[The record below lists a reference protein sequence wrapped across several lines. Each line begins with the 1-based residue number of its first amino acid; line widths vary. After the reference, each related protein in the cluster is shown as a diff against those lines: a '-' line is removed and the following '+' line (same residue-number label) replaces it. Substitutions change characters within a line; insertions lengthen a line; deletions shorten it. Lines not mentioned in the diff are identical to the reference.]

1 MNLFISGWA
10 GFKEAL
16 GDIQE
21 DWHFINPFID
31 FDEKGILDFLKDKSC
46 DKVVGW
52 STGGHIILKNIRF
65 FSERFNQ
72 IIVVAGFRKF
82 TAYVNPRVLKRM
94 IQKLGSEPT
103 IVIRD
108 FLLNAGCNPVFPE
121 YVDTAKLIEG
131 LKFLLFSE
139 VPDKNETIKN
149 LILIH
154 GQSDKILP
162 LKVME
167 DLRKI
172 YPFCKSYI
180 LDKPHWVT
188 FKEIVKI
195 IEASGNT

>member
-31 FDEKGILDFLKDKSC
+31 FDEKGILDFLKDKLY
-46 DKVVGW
+46 DKIVGW
-52 STGGHIILKNIRF
+52 STGGHIILKNIGF
-65 FSERFNQ
+65 FSERCNQ

-82 TAYVNPRVLKRM
+82 TDYVNPKVLKRM
-94 IQKLGSEPT
+94 IQKLESEPK
-103 IVIRD
+103 VVVRD

-121 YVDTAKLIEG
+121 YLDTAKLIEG
-131 LKFLLFSE
+131 LKFLLVSE
-139 VPDKNETIKN
+139 VTEKRETIKN

-154 GQSDKILP
+154 GQSDRILP
-162 LKVME
+162 IKVMQ

-172 YPFCKSYI
+172 YPLCKTYI

-188 FKEIVKI
+188 FKEIIKI